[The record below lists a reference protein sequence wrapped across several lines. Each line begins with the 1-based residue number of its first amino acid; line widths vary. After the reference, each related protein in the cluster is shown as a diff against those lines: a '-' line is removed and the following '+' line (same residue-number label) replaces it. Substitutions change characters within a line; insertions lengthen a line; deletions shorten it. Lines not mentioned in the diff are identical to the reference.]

1 MKYFNSIYYFFNILH
16 KKLISRKIS
25 YSYGSIDLLLEYIFK
40 NQKKGFYIDVGCHH
54 PVMNNNTYL
63 LYQKG
68 WRGINIDLDQK
79 NIDLFKYFRVKDE
92 NINCAVSSTTGEK
105 DLFFYHDKSPIN
117 TIEKSAADYQKSIV
131 KKIKKIKTQNLN
143 SIIDNSKFKNE
154 QINLVSID
162 VEGHEM
168 EVVKG
173 FNLKKY
179 KPNVVVIEYLDLSA
193 KKLEIKNLN
202 INNILKSEI
211 YNYMI
216 AQNYTL
222 VNWLHSDLIF
232 VNNLF
237 RD

>member
-1 MKYFNSIYYFFNILH
+1 MKAFNYIYYFFNILH
-16 KKLISRKIS
+16 KKFKSRKIS
-25 YSYGSIDLLLEYIFK
+25 YSYGSIDSLLQYIFK
-40 NQKKGFYIDVGCHH
+40 NQDKGFYIDVGCHH

-68 WRGINIDLDQK
+68 WHGINIDLDQK
-79 NIDLFKYFRVKDE
+79 NIDLFKFFRKNDE
-92 NINCAVSSTTGEK
+92 NINCAVSSVSEEK

-117 TIEKSAADYQKSIV
+117 TIEKNTADYQKAIV
-131 KKIKKIKTQNLN
+131 KKIKKVKTQTLD

-154 QINLVSID
+154 QIDLVSID

-168 EVVKG
+168 DVIKG

-179 KPNVVVIEYLDLSA
+179 KPNVIVIEYLDLSA

-202 INNILKSEI
+202 INNVLKSEI
-211 YNYMI
+211 YNYMVSK
-216 AQNYTL
+216 NYTL
-222 VNWLHSDLIF
+222 VNWLHSDLVF

>member
-1 MKYFNSIYYFFNILH
+1 MKAFNYIYYFFNILH
-16 KKLISRKIS
+16 KKLKSRKIS
-25 YSYGSIDLLLEYIFK
+25 YSYGSIDSLLQYIFK

-63 LYQKG
+63 LYQNG
-68 WRGINIDLDQK
+68 WHGINIDLDPK
-79 NIDLFKYFRVKDE
+79 NIELFKYFRGKDE
-92 NINCAVSSTTGEK
+92 NINCAVSSVSGEK

-117 TIEKSAADYQKSIV
+117 TIEKNTADYQKAIV
-131 KKIKKIKTQNLN
+131 KKIKKVKTQTLD

-154 QINLVSID
+154 QIDLVSID

-168 EVVKG
+168 DVIKG

-202 INNILKSEI
+202 INNVLKSEI
-211 YNYMI
+211 YNYMVSK
-216 AQNYTL
+216 NYTL
-222 VNWLHSDLIF
+222 VNWLHSDLVF
-232 VNNLF
+232 VNNSF

>member
-1 MKYFNSIYYFFNILH
+1 M
-16 KKLISRKIS
+16 
-25 YSYGSIDLLLEYIFK
+25 IFS
-40 NQKKGFYIDVGCHH
+40 NFIE
-54 PVMNNNTYL
+54 
-63 LYQKG
+63 
-68 WRGINIDLDQK
+68 
-79 NIDLFKYFRVKDE
+79 KDE
-92 NINCAVSSTTGEK
+92 NINCAVSSVSGEK

-117 TIEKSAADYQKSIV
+117 TIEKNTADYQKAIV
-131 KKIKKIKTQNLN
+131 KKIKKVKTQTLD

-154 QINLVSID
+154 QIDLVSID

-168 EVVKG
+168 DVIKG

-202 INNILKSEI
+202 INNVLKSEI

-216 AQNYTL
+216 SENYTL
-222 VNWLHSDLIF
+222 VNWLHSDLVF

>member
-1 MKYFNSIYYFFNILH
+1 MKIFNSIYYFFNILH
-16 KKLISRKIS
+16 KKFKSRKIS
-25 YSYGSIDLLLEYIFK
+25 YSYGSVDSLLQYIFK

-63 LYQKG
+63 LYRKG
-68 WRGINIDLDQK
+68 WHGINIDLDQK
-79 NIDLFKYFRVKDE
+79 NIDLFKYFRAKDE
-92 NINCAVSSTTGEK
+92 NINCAVSSATGEK
-105 DLFFYHDKSPIN
+105 ELFFYHDKSPIN
-117 TIEKSAADYQKSIV
+117 TIEKNAADYQKSIV
-131 KKIKKIKTQNLN
+131 KKIKKIKTQTLN

-154 QINLVSID
+154 QIDLVSID

-202 INNILKSEI
+202 INNVLKCEI
-211 YNYMI
+211 YNYMV